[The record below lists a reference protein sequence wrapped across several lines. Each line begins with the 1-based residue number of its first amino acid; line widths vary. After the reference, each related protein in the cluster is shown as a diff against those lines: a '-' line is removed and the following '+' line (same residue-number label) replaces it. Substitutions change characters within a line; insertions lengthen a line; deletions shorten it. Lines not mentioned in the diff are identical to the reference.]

1 MSSDPES
8 QSGKQSF
15 ADLLNGFSFSSS
27 RSPKPEREATPDR
40 AARRARRAERA
51 PEAEQPDGRQDDR
64 PEYGDYPYSEV
75 GYNDAPAYERGYG
88 EPEAGHADG
97 GYPDGGYPDRDY
109 SDRDYSDRDYSD
121 RDYSDRD
128 YSDRGYP
135 DSGYA
140 DGGHADAGHPAE
152 PEDAPSIVRAY
163 SWTGGR
169 TTSTYQLELETLVS
183 AAEWDHPAA
192 LGMKAEHQEVIALCG
207 RPRSVAE
214 IAALLKVPLGVAK
227 VLLGDM
233 AERGLIDVHQT
244 ISSED
249 GDQPNMGL
257 MERVLAG
264 LRRL

>member
-1 MSSDPES
+1 MHD
-8 QSGKQSF
+8 
-15 ADLLNGFSFSSS
+15 
-27 RSPKPEREATPDR
+27 
-40 AARRARRAERA
+40 
-51 PEAEQPDGRQDDR
+51 
-64 PEYGDYPYSEV
+64 
-75 GYNDAPAYERGYG
+75 GYG
-88 EPEAGHADG
+88 EPEPGYADA
-97 GYPDGGYPDRDY
+97 GYPDAGY
-109 SDRDYSDRDYSD
+109 
-121 RDYSDRD
+121 
-128 YSDRGYP
+128 
-135 DSGYA
+135 
-140 DGGHADAGHPAE
+140 ADAGHPAE